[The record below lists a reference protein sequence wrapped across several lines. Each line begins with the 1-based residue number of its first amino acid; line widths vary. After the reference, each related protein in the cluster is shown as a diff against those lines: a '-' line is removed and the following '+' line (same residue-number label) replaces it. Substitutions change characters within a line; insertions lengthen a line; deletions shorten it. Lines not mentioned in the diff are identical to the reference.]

1 MSNKVFFMSNN
12 KTVRLPARTQIPTI
26 MSELTAAADTLDAI
40 DLGISVFGSARVQP
54 DNPYYKLAH
63 ELGKRL
69 AQAGYTVIA
78 GGGPGIME
86 AANKGAYT
94 AGGKSVGLNIRLP
107 RETSNN
113 PYQTHSL
120 QFEYFVSRKATFFM
134 HSAAYV
140 ALPGGFGTLDEF
152 FEAITLVQTKK
163 MPPAPIILIGS
174 EFWQGL
180 FEWIR
185 AQLVSNGFI
194 AAADLDLITITDD
207 LDEVMNIIHDCCSQF
222 VDLAD
227 APRPYLPRERF

>member
-1 MSNKVFFMSNN
+1 MSNN
-12 KTVRLPARTQIPTI
+12 NSDRLPASAQIPTI
-26 MSELTAAADTLDAI
+26 MSELTAAADTLEVI
-40 DLGISVFGSARVQP
+40 DLGISVFGSARVRP
-54 DNPYYKLAH
+54 DNPYYELAH

-69 AQAGYTVIA
+69 AEAGYTVIA

-163 MPPAPIILIGS
+163 MPPAPIILIGR

-180 FEWIR
+180 IDWIR
-185 AQLVSNGFI
+185 DHLVSNGFI
-194 AAADLDLITITDD
+194 SAADIDLITVTDD
-207 LDEVMNIIHDCCSQF
+207 IDEAMKIIHDCCSQF

>member
-1 MSNKVFFMSNN
+1 
-12 KTVRLPARTQIPTI
+12 
-26 MSELTAAADTLDAI
+26 MSELTAAADTLEAI
-40 DLGISVFGSARVQP
+40 DLGISVFGSARVRP
-54 DNPYYKLAH
+54 DSPYYQFALD
-63 ELGKRL
+63 LGRRL
-69 AQAGYTVIA
+69 AEAGYTVIA

-180 FEWIR
+180 LEWIKE
-185 AQLVSNGFI
+185 QLVSHGFI
-194 AAADLDLITITDD
+194 SSTDTDLITLTDD
-207 LDEVMNIIHDCCSQF
+207 LDEAMAIIHDCCSQF
-222 VDLAD
+222 VDLVD

>member
-1 MSNKVFFMSNN
+1 MRGTAFSCRNASLSCIYPLSLHDA
-12 KTVRLPARTQIPTI
+12 LPIC
-26 MSELTAAADTLDAI
+26 
-40 DLGISVFGSARVQP
+40 
-54 DNPYYKLAH
+54 
-63 ELGKRL
+63 
-69 AQAGYTVIA
+69 
-78 GGGPGIME
+78 PGIME

-120 QFEYFVSRKATFFM
+120 QFEYCVSRKATFFM

-180 FEWIR
+180 LEWIKE
-185 AQLVSNGFI
+185 QLVSHGFI
-194 AAADLDLITITDD
+194 SSTDTDLITLTDD
-207 LDEVMNIIHDCCSQF
+207 LDEAMAIIHDCCSQF
-222 VDLAD
+222 VDLVD

>member
-1 MSNKVFFMSNN
+1 MSNN

-140 ALPGGFGTLDEF
+140 ALPGGFGTMDEL
-152 FEAITLVQTKK
+152 FEAITLIQTKK
-163 MPPAPIILIGS
+163 MPPAPIILIGT

-180 FEWIR
+180 LDWIKD
-185 AQLVSNGFI
+185 QLVRNKLISPKDV
-194 AAADLDLITITDD
+194 DLVTLTDD
-207 LDEVMNIIHDCCSQF
+207 LDEVMTIIHGCCSQF
-222 VDLAD
+222 IDSTE

>member
-1 MSNKVFFMSNN
+1 M
-12 KTVRLPARTQIPTI
+12 PASAQIPTI
-26 MSELTAAADTLDAI
+26 MAELTAAADTLEAI

-54 DNPYYKLAH
+54 DNPYYQLAQ

-94 AGGKSVGLNIRLP
+94 TGGKSVGLNIRLP

-134 HSAAYV
+134 HSAAYI

-163 MPPAPIILIGS
+163 IPPAPIILIGS

-180 FEWIR
+180 IDWIT
-185 AQLVSNGFI
+185 AQLITNGFI
-194 AAADLDLITITDD
+194 SPDDINLITLTDD
-207 LDEVMNIIHDCCSQF
+207 LDEVMEIIHGCCSQF
-222 VDLAD
+222 VDLKD